1 MTETP
6 LLTEGRPAYGSP
18 RVKLTPEIATAIT
31 DAIGKGMYVNRACAL
46 AGIGV
51 STFYEW
57 KQRGTA
63 EPGSIYADL
72 TEAMEKAEADD
83 QARRLARMETA
94 AEGGAVINRTI
105 ITKPDGEEIVTEKLA
120 APAWQA
126 DGWGMERRYR
136 KEYSQPRGGA
146 ELASGSVALLL
157 FARVRF
163 VDVDGGQDLDTM
175 AVAEIGPTES
185 K

>member
-18 RVKLTPEIATAIT
+18 RVKLTAEL
-31 DAIGKGMYVNRACAL
+31 IGIIVKAVSSGMYVTRACAL
-46 AGIGV
+46 AGIAE
-51 STFYEW
+51 TTYYEW
-57 KQRGTA
+57 IRRGKDESGT
-63 EPGSIYADL
+63 IYEQLAQAL
-72 TEAMEKAEADD
+72 QKAEADD
-83 QARRLARMETA
+83 QARRLSRMEAA

-105 ITKPDGEEIVTEKLA
+105 ITKPDGEEIITEKLA

-136 KEYSQPRGGA
+136 KEYSQPRGDAGIV
-146 ELASGSVALLL
+146 SGGTALLL
-157 FARVRF
+157 FARIEF
-163 VDVDGGQDLDTM
+163 VGVEGGEELDVM
-175 AVAEIGPTES
+175 EVAEIGPGEG